1 MACPNSFSLEHQTM
15 TSIAGY
21 NISAAPCCGKTYRT
35 IRYRSM
41 NFSAREYWTDGYTN
55 GGLMPNG
62 FGLRKCLCGAFYLR
76 REMVDLGEVDES
88 ELENPSHVQA
98 EDLPKAIA
106 EARNDQ
112 VAMAARLEY
121 WQHLNHAYRDSYRAH
136 RDAEE
141 AATQAAWEL
150 ANPDTRSLWQKLRKV
165 PAPAYTR
172 PSNSPFTY
180 PPFEP
185 SQAQQDNMRALLP
198 LLNNTDKRRAY
209 LQEIVELHR
218 ELGEFEEAA
227 KVLAEYEENDQGT
240 TSKLLDD
247 LVKKEETAPV
257 RYRL

>member
-1 MACPNSFSLEHQTM
+1 M

-35 IRYRSM
+35 VRYRSM
-41 NFSAREYWTDGYTN
+41 NFSAWEYWTDDYTG

-62 FGLRKCLCGAFYLR
+62 FGLRQCLCGAFYLR
-76 REMVDLGEVDES
+76 SEMADLGQVDES

-98 EDLPKAIA
+98 EDLPIAIA
-106 EARNDQ
+106 EARNAQ

-121 WQHLNHAYRDSYRAH
+121 WQHLNHTYRDSYRAH

-141 AATQAAWEL
+141 AATKEAWEL
-150 ANPDTRSLWQKLRKV
+150 ANQDTRSLWQKLRKV
-165 PAPAYTR
+165 PAPTYIR

-185 SQAQQDNMRALLP
+185 SQRQQDNMRALLQ
-198 LLNNTDKRRAY
+198 LLNNSDKRRSY

-218 ELGEFEEAA
+218 ELGEFEKAA
-227 KVLAEYEENDQGT
+227 KVLDEFEEEDQGT
-240 TSKLLDD
+240 TSKLLAR
-247 LVKKEETAPV
+247 LVKDRETAPM
-257 RYRL
+257 RYRM